1 MAANSYI
8 WSFDQLYRLKRLGS
22 LSCRVENELSC
33 DCPGGCCGT
42 ISCLSAYKGSQNLV
56 FRCLRSFASKITQD
70 SGPKII
76 VALFKII
83 VKMGQGEYGLLFYL
97 LKRSIE

>member
-1 MAANSYI
+1 MSANSYI
-8 WSFDQLYRLKRLGS
+8 WSFDQFYRLQQLGS

-33 DCPGGCCGT
+33 DCPGGRHGT

-56 FRCLRSFASKITQD
+56 FRCLRSFASKITQG

-76 VALFKII
+76 VALLKII
-83 VKMGQGEYGLLFYL
+83 VKMGQGEYRMLLCL
-97 LKRSIE
+97 